1 MLVARRKDNQV
12 LINTIDMTVTNAG
25 TIRLALAFKKF
36 HKEKLLF
43 FNPLKIIEVIK
54 KPDITKKTSTPANP
68 PGRDDGTK

>member
-1 MLVARRKDNQV
+1 
-12 LINTIDMTVTNAG
+12 MTVTNAG

-54 KPDITKKTSTPANP
+54 KPEITKKHQHQQIHRGEMMEQSETTSQP
-68 PGRDDGTK
+68 KQQ